1 MFTVKCRSTDPLMA
15 VWAYFTV
22 GALLWTRSTDKI
34 SEVISHFA
42 SVQSNSE
49 ALEGSCQSMVY
60 RSVILCKLEQ
70 LVIMVKINFCPNRYP
85 LMRQSMGCNCICIV
99 NVFPLVSFYF
109 PQRFTHCDETNWA
122 TYITRHCIHY
132 YPVSY
137 DKR

>member
-1 MFTVKCRSTDPLMA
+1 MA

-60 RSVILCKLEQ
+60 KSVLETTHAKLVRYVAYHFSEVLL
-70 LVIMVKINFCPNRYP
+70 LVGSLHLTKGTTSISDC
-85 LMRQSMGCNCICIV
+85 
-99 NVFPLVSFYF
+99 
-109 PQRFTHCDETNWA
+109 TT
-122 TYITRHCIHY
+122 
-132 YPVSY
+132 
-137 DKR
+137 